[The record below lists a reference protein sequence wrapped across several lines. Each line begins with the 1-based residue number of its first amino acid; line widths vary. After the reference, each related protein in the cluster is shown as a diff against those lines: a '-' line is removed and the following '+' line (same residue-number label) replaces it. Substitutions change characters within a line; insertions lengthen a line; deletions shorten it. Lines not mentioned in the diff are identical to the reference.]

1 MATDGLVLRGMVA
14 SYREFISRKDG
25 KTYRIVTVYG
35 DLVAGEDVLCQIDG
49 YDVFVDSPDY
59 SRGELVVF
67 PARLQFVRD
76 ASGRPVVRLY
86 VDEGVR

>member
-1 MATDGLVLRGMVA
+1 MVENSGLILRGMVA

-25 KTYRIVTVYG
+25 KTYRVATVFG
-35 DLVAGEDVLCQIDG
+35 DLMAGETVLCQVDG
-49 YDVFVDSPDY
+49 YDVFVDSSY
-59 SRGELVVF
+59 ARGEMVEL

-76 ASGRPVVRLY
+76 ASGRPTVRVY